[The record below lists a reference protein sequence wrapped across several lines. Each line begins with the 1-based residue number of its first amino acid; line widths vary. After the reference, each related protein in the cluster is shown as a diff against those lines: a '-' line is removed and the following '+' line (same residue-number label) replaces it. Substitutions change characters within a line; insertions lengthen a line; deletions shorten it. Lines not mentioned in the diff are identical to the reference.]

1 MQRIKLE
8 DLVGRGSVIKIE
20 DPADPDHRN
29 FFMCRGREAGH
40 YVMNQIGQDFLIEP
54 FAVKHLP
61 AYRKLCHDPFLAEQ
75 PGYNLGNEANSG
87 YVEVLRHLNQFFWM
101 LREATELGLQVSLYD
116 PHECF
121 RQETFGLRA
130 YHDFSEESFF
140 DEADYE
146 IKGNRVGIVAY
157 TKFARLDEKFGLVDT
172 GRVDNNRLAEAIK
185 SLRKQGIELRE
196 FGRRQALLGSLNDVP
211 DPTYIFPAVIA
222 RMSGETAS
230 FLFASVKEAYD
241 HVQELNGKLT
251 EKK

>member
-1 MQRIKLE
+1 MQRINLE

-20 DPADPDHRN
+20 DPADPDHGM
-29 FFMCRGREAGH
+29 FFMCRGRNAGN
-40 YVMNQIGQDFLIEP
+40 YVMNQIGPDVEIKP
-54 FAVKHLP
+54 FVVEHLP
-61 AYRKLCHDPFLAEQ
+61 KYKKLCHDPFLAEQ
-75 PGYNLGNEANSG
+75 PGYNLGNEASSG
-87 YVEVLRHLNQFFWM
+87 YVKVLSHLNQSFWM
-101 LREATELGLQVSLYD
+101 LREATELGLHVSLYD
-116 PHECF
+116 PHECL

-140 DEADYE
+140 NDASYE
-146 IKGNRVGIVAY
+146 IRGNRVGIVAY

-172 GRVDNNRLAEAIK
+172 GRVDNNRLTEAIK
-185 SLRKQGIELRE
+185 ALKKQGIELRE
-196 FGRRQALLGSLNDVP
+196 FGRRQALLGSLNYVP
-211 DPTYIFPAVIA
+211 GPTYIFPAVIA